1 MMLATGIFMRPPQH
15 TMQWLHSDNVYYL
28 LAFAEISQQ
37 HFADVAKRTLVR
49 QKALLAEE
57 LD

>member
-1 MMLATGIFMRPPQH
+1 MRPPQH